1 MKKPNKAIEVKIIKS
16 KSFDEYSSVKYDDRV
31 LRWMEFK
38 MRLRYNERRLS
49 RYKLTANEMEVI
61 KANLQMI
68 KTSSLDL
75 DVNGYEF
82 HMIKTIY
89 EDILMSSVP
98 TTGYNKRAIVNVI
111 NFIRKIWITKYPE
124 YVIRKERSL

>member
-49 RYKLTANEMEVI
+49 RYKLTANELEVI

-89 EDILMSSVP
+89 EDIKMYSVP
-98 TTGYNKRAIVNVI
+98 TTGYNKRAIIAVI

-124 YVIRKERSL
+124 YVIRKD

>member
-1 MKKPNKAIEVKIIKS
+1 MKKPNKSMKVKIIKS
-16 KSFDEYSSVKYDDRV
+16 KDFDEYSSVKYDDRV

-38 MRLRYNERRLS
+38 MRLRYNGRRLS
-49 RYKLTANEMEVI
+49 RYKLTDNEMEVI

-89 EDILMSSVP
+89 EDIKMRSVP
-98 TTGYNKRAIVNVI
+98 TTGYNKRAIVGVI
-111 NFIRKIWITKYPE
+111 NFIRKIWITRYPD
-124 YVIRKERSL
+124 YVIRKD